1 MIVSPV
7 GHVFRQVHL
16 PVDPVLPPPTS
27 SLSLTDCGC
36 PNSCTPDV
44 LSRTATDS
52 VASISCRDRIR
63 WAMNN
68 LDYTEEQACSN
79 IGTTF
84 PDSCGKGCDPNI
96 CEAGGTPPS
105 PPPGP
110 APLAPPASP
119 SLTDCGCSDSCT
131 PDVLNRMA
139 TDDVASI
146 SCRDRIQWA
155 MNNLDYIEEQAC
167 SNIGTSFPDS
177 CGQGCDPNI
186 CGAAT
191 PPSPPPP
198 SPPAPTT
205 SSSTSVQ
212 DCGCPSSCTNSVLS
226 QIAADSNGS
235 FDCRSRIEWVM
246 ANTELTNEQDACV
259 RVSSEFPSICGNG
272 CDPKKCGGEGTPP
285 GPPPGPPPASP
296 PGPPLPPPGPGP
308 EDGELVFAEEFDEGD
323 QPNPAIWTYDQGDWG
338 WGNAELQKYTNL
350 KENVQISQDGKLVIT
365 AIRQGASITSG
376 RIKTLN
382 KFTLKYGRVEASI
395 KVPDLRNGLWPAFWT
410 LGNNFPQVG
419 WPKCGEI
426 DIMEMGNAAPGN
438 SILNQQVGS
447 AAHWFNDPEGR
458 ATYGLYLDTGEDL
471 SQGFHTFSMDWT
483 PDMITTYVD
492 GNQIWAIDIS
502 PEKCPPEKCSEF
514 HDFHFLLLNLAVG
527 GSYTGLLSPAEIT
540 ATFPARYEIDYIRV
554 YANEWTEVGG
564 SYITGGPTLKHDLTD
579 CGCPAT
585 CTDQVLDLV
594 AQDSNGNFSCRDR
607 IEWVIG
613 NLGATEGQ
621 ACRTVSGEFLSICGQ
636 GCNPDAC

>member
-1 MIVSPV
+1 
-7 GHVFRQVHL
+7 
-16 PVDPVLPPPTS
+16 
-27 SLSLTDCGC
+27 
-36 PNSCTPDV
+36 
-44 LSRTATDS
+44 
-52 VASISCRDRIR
+52 
-63 WAMNN
+63 
-68 LDYTEEQACSN
+68 
-79 IGTTF
+79 
-84 PDSCGKGCDPNI
+84 
-96 CEAGGTPPS
+96 
-105 PPPGP
+105 
-110 APLAPPASP
+110 
-119 SLTDCGCSDSCT
+119 
-131 PDVLNRMA
+131 MA

-155 MNNLDYIEEQAC
+155 MNNLNYSEEQAC
-167 SNIGTSFPDS
+167 SGIGTRFPDS
-177 CGQGCDPNI
+177 CGQGCDPTI

-191 PPSPPPP
+191 PPS
-198 SPPAPTT
+198 
-205 SSSTSVQ
+205 
-212 DCGCPSSCTNSVLS
+212 
-226 QIAADSNGS
+226 
-235 FDCRSRIEWVM
+235 
-246 ANTELTNEQDACV
+246 
-259 RVSSEFPSICGNG
+259 
-272 CDPKKCGGEGTPP
+272 EGTPP
-285 GPPPGPPPASP
+285 GPLPGPPPASP
-296 PGPPLPPPGPGP
+296 PDSPPPGPRP

-323 QPNPAIWTYDQGDWG
+323 QPNPAIWSYDQGDWG
-338 WGNAELQKYTNL
+338 WGNAELQRYTNL

-395 KVPDLRNGLWPAFWT
+395 KVPDLRDGLWPAFWT
-410 LGNNFPQVG
+410 LGNNFPVVG

-447 AAHWFNDPEGR
+447 AAHWFNDPQGR

-502 PEKCPPEKCSEF
+502 PEQCPPEKCSEF

-527 GSYTGLLSPAEIT
+527 GSYTGLLSPAQIT

-564 SYITGGPTLKHDLTD
+564 SYITGGPTLKYDLTD

-585 CTDQVLDLV
+585 CTNRVLDLL

>member
-1 MIVSPV
+1 
-7 GHVFRQVHL
+7 
-16 PVDPVLPPPTS
+16 
-27 SLSLTDCGC
+27 
-36 PNSCTPDV
+36 
-44 LSRTATDS
+44 
-52 VASISCRDRIR
+52 
-63 WAMNN
+63 
-68 LDYTEEQACSN
+68 
-79 IGTTF
+79 
-84 PDSCGKGCDPNI
+84 
-96 CEAGGTPPS
+96 
-105 PPPGP
+105 
-110 APLAPPASP
+110 
-119 SLTDCGCSDSCT
+119 
-131 PDVLNRMA
+131 
-139 TDDVASI
+139 
-146 SCRDRIQWA
+146 
-155 MNNLDYIEEQAC
+155 
-167 SNIGTSFPDS
+167 
-177 CGQGCDPNI
+177 
-186 CGAAT
+186 
-191 PPSPPPP
+191 
-198 SPPAPTT
+198 
-205 SSSTSVQ
+205 
-212 DCGCPSSCTNSVLS
+212 
-226 QIAADSNGS
+226 
-235 FDCRSRIEWVM
+235 M
-246 ANTELTNEQDACV
+246 ANTELTNEQDACA

-272 CDPKKCGGEGTPP
+272 CDPSKCGSEGTPP
-285 GPPPGPPPASP
+285 GHPPGPPPASP
-296 PGPPLPPPGPGP
+296 PGP

-323 QPNPAIWTYDQGDWG
+323 QPNPAIWTYDQGDRG
-338 WGNAELQKYTNL
+338 WGNTELQRYTNL

-382 KFTLKYGRVEASI
+382 KFTFKYGRVEASI
-395 KVPDLRNGLWPAFWT
+395 KIPDLRNGLWPAFWT
-410 LGNNFPQVG
+410 LGNNFPAVG

-483 PDMITTYVD
+483 PDMITTYID

-502 PEKCPPEKCSEF
+502 PEQCPPEKCSEF

-527 GSYTGLLSPAEIT
+527 GSYTGLLSPAQIT

-564 SYITGGPTLKHDLTD
+564 SYITGGPTLNYDLTD

-585 CTDQVLDLV
+585 CTDQVLDRL
-594 AQDSNGNFSCRDR
+594 AEDSNGNFSCRDR